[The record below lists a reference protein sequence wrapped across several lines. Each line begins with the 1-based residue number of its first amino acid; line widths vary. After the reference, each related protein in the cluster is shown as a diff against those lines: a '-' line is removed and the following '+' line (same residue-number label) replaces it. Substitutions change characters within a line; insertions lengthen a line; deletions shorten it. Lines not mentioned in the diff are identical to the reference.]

1 MTDDLARVL
10 HHMNTAWHPLF
21 ILLIEHLVSRDWYR
35 VISELQLTRE
45 PLRLDALIVRKE
57 REGAAPPPTHL
68 HSVLDDLRDHNV
80 VHFKGPSDELERA
93 DALQLLAYCAQSM
106 ILEGVY
112 EPARVSIR
120 VVAPT
125 LTRRFTEQVEQMHG
139 ELRPTALKGV
149 HDGRL
154 GCFALR
160 VVETSVVWPQEHEH
174 LLYAVSPAYVAHP
187 EAIPALDD
195 KEQFLFY
202 LLCQSVARFRR
213 EPTWKTI
220 MKDAG
225 TVEKAY
231 TKALHDLLQML
242 PPEERFAGI
251 TPAQRLEGLTP
262 AQRLEGLAPAQRL
275 EGLSVDQQL
284 LALPEATLQ
293 ALSDEYIATL
303 PADTQ
308 AAVRARRGR

>member
-1 MTDDLARVL
+1 MSDEIDRAL
-10 HHMNTAWHPLF
+10 HYMNMAWHPLF

-35 VISELQLTRE
+35 VIPELQLTRE
-45 PLRLDALIVRKE
+45 PLRLDALVVRKE

-112 EPARVSIR
+112 EPTRVSIR
-120 VVAPT
+120 VVAPA
-125 LTRRFTEQVEQMHG
+125 LTRRFTEQVEAMHG
-139 ELRPTALKGV
+139 ELRPTTLKGV
-149 HDGRL
+149 YDGRL

-160 VVETSVVWPQEHEH
+160 VVETSVAWPPEQEH

-202 LLCQSVARFRR
+202 LLCQSVARFRK

-220 MKDAG
+220 MKDAA

-231 TKALHDLLQML
+231 TKALHDLLALL
-242 PPEERFAGI
+242 PDEELFAGI
-251 TPAQRLEGLTP
+251 TPERRL
-262 AQRLEGLAPAQRL
+262 AGLAPEQRL
-275 EGLSVDQQL
+275 AGLSVEQQI
-284 LALPEATLQ
+284 LALPEAALQ